1 MTKQHLTKK
10 LCLCTQEHKGK
21 ITNANCASQGV
32 FTWRRASP
40 TKRAG
45 FHLAFTWEKLALL
58 PGLARLAES
67 LGLTTFIFPR
77 NLESD
82 ICVQVFILYA
92 THKQTACEMKSYL
105 KNTGQDNLCRV
116 YGALTCQPSQE
127 GQPSQVRLYGKFQA
141 LLETPT
147 SSNKHPLNGS
157 RWVHSCSEIDEC
169 DHGQ

>member
-1 MTKQHLTKK
+1 MEEGQPSWQGQHY
-10 LCLCTQEHKGK
+10 QEGWISPRIYMGK
-21 ITNANCASQGV
+21 
-32 FTWRRASP
+32 ASP
-40 TKRAG
+40 PTRAG
-45 FHLAFTWEKLALL
+45 
-58 PGLARLAES
+58 S
-67 LGLTTFIFPR
+67 LSRVIRALTTFIFPR
-77 NLESD
+77 NPESD
-82 ICVQVFILYA
+82 TCVQVFILYP